1 MNMHYHAQSGFAPVF
16 NYQQGNG
23 MQYADNQYPI
33 QHNYP
38 GFQYIYGYQQPRTH
52 LLTDRNGLA
61 DPKTESKPRLSKEEV
76 EKLEKVFQEN
86 PKPSSSVKAQLADG
100 LGLERP
106 RINNWFQNRRAKA
119 KQERKQ
125 EEYEARRR
133 EEKAGSE
140 PVSPDGTLS
149 SGASELASDSVRRR
163 AQPSSAAF
171 PNINST
177 SEATDACFDNED
189 CDDGSPESES
199 SNSSPAQDQ
208 SLPHQDEAPDSI
220 QSPLSV
226 SLTQADAR
234 MLAQA
239 IVRGRH
245 PNDLVDY
252 LSSSQ
257 SFEHVGRD
265 EQATN
270 LTNSLPSPDEHCATS
285 EHYGRQ
291 FSNVMDTSFSTS
303 TVTPFLQSQSTF
315 ETPGLNGSPMES
327 IHGHESACTPVTEGQ
342 TMVRQ
347 GIPTPT
353 DSFKSPPP
361 PANIASR
368 RNIPR
373 PAALQT
379 ASLRS
384 RSYNLGYGPRTTLDG
399 SKRIDASSPAS
410 AMRRISSTAGS
421 MTGRI
426 QKSSSGPRSPMVF
439 NNRNAEALL
448 HYHARSPVGPATATF
463 PGAAP
468 PTPMTPA
475 VIDQQGIREPT
486 VSSACSDDNSF
497 LLGGSFSA
505 SIMQELKAEANLK
518 TPPSTP
524 GLLNHFGNHN
534 YTANPFGT
542 GVEFHADQP
551 LLTPFFQ
558 TEFPDLSM
566 RNVPSYAE
574 LTDGSLPTTPLYPT
588 MMGSIQDQS
597 SFGHNTMGNT
607 QFDWDANESVN
618 SSKSSPNQPRSKQI
632 QFTQN
637 MTPQDYTSHQDK

>member
-1 MNMHYHAQSGFAPVF
+1 MNMHFHAQSSFAPAYNF
-16 NYQQGNG
+16 QQGNG
-23 MQYADNQYPI
+23 MQYIDNQYAM
-33 QHNYP
+33 QHGFP
-38 GFQYIYGYQQPRTH
+38 GFQYLYTYQQPRTH

-76 EKLEKVFQEN
+76 DKLEKVFQEN

-125 EEYEARRR
+125 EEYEARTK
-133 EEKAGSE
+133 EEKNGSE
-140 PVSPDGTLS
+140 SISPDGTLS
-149 SGASELASDSVRRR
+149 SGASEIASDSVRRR
-163 AQPSSAAF
+163 VQPSSAAF
-171 PNINST
+171 PNLNST
-177 SEATDACFDNED
+177 SEATDASFDNED
-189 CDDGSPESES
+189 CDDGSPDSES
-199 SNSSPAQDQ
+199 SNSSPVQVH
-208 SLPHQDEAPDSI
+208 SIPHQDEACDNI
-220 QSPLSV
+220 QSPLSLDF
-226 SLTQADAR
+226 SHSDATR
-234 MLAQA
+234 LAHA
-239 IVRGRH
+239 LACDNYSSGLS
-245 PNDLVDY
+245 PY
-252 LSSSQ
+252 LSSPQ
-257 SFEHVGRD
+257 SFGHVGRD

-270 LTNSLPSPDEHCATS
+270 MTSNLPSPDEQCTTNENHGS
-285 EHYGRQ
+285 Q
-291 FSNVMDTSFSTS
+291 FSIMDMSFSAS
-303 TVTPFLQSQSTF
+303 TVTPYLQSQPTF
-315 ETPGLNGSPMES
+315 ETPGLNGSPMGS
-327 IHGHESACTPVTEGQ
+327 IHGHEESACTPVSDGQ
-342 TMVRQ
+342 TMMRQ

-384 RSYNLGYGPRTTLDG
+384 RSYNLGCGPRPVLDG
-399 SKRIDASSPAS
+399 SKRIDPSSPAS

-421 MTGRI
+421 MHGRI
-426 QKSSSGPRSPMVF
+426 QKSSSGPRSPMFF

-448 HYHARSPVGPATATF
+448 QYHTRSPVGPITATF

-497 LLGGSFSA
+497 LLGGTLAA
-505 SIMQELKAEANLK
+505 SIMQELKEQGNLK

-524 GLLNHFGNHN
+524 GVLNHFGNHN
-534 YTANPFGT
+534 FTANPYST
-542 GVEFHADQP
+542 AVEFPTDQP
-551 LLTPFFQ
+551 VLTPFFQ
-558 TEFPDLSM
+558 AEFPDLSM
-566 RNVPSYAE
+566 HNMPSYAE
-574 LTDGSLPTTPLYPT
+574 LNDGSLPTTPLYPS
-588 MMGSIQDQS
+588 MMRSTQDQN